1 VSSEMA
7 ALPGCSTAAARRLS
21 ACCSHLWPGA
31 AAAAVESE
39 QLNKQAP
46 GKKAADAHA
55 SNQSVSISTVT
66 DIQRFQMDT
75 KGWIVLPGILSALE
89 CDAIKEHLYGGGD
102 TYSGPCQMLLDHP
115 ALVAVLNEFL
125 VERDLSDDFYN
136 FRCENSFA
144 TIRAAGFKAGG
155 TNIAHTVRP
164 PQRANAMRYH
174 AAGGRI
180 YTGLTRCVWELNPV
194 KKEDGGTKFLS
205 GSHKAHFETPDAM
218 VAPGNAFLDSYEC
231 PAGSCVI
238 FTESLYHAAVDW
250 DTKEYDRVAV
260 FNCYNSLWAQ
270 WHKTNLSHEQI
281 SAMPPKRR
289 TLFRGVYAHDFSG
302 GGDNIEYSRDNMAL

>member
-1 VSSEMA
+1 MGMVQ
-7 ALPGCSTAAARRLS
+7 PAAASAAAARRRLS
-21 ACCSHLWPGA
+21 ACRSHLVGGA
-31 AAAAVESE
+31 SAAEAEPI
-39 QLNKQAP
+39 NKQAP
-46 GKKAADAHA
+46 GAKTQGDHA
-55 SNQSVSISTVT
+55 SNQSVTATVTATVT

-75 KGWIVLPGILSALE
+75 RGWLVLPGILSPAE
-89 CDAIKEHLYGGGD
+89 CDAIKAHLYQGGD
-102 TYSGPCQMLLDHP
+102 TYSGPCVQLLDHP

-125 VERDLSDDFYN
+125 VERDLSDEFYN
-136 FRCENSFA
+136 FRCESSFA
-144 TIRAAGFKAGG
+144 TIRSAGFKAGG
-155 TNIAHTVRP
+155 TDVAHTVRP

-174 AAGGRI
+174 AVGGRI

-194 KKEDGGTKFLS
+194 AKTDGGTKFLT
-205 GSHKAHFETPDAM
+205 GSHKAHFECPDAM
-218 VAPGNAFLDSYEC
+218 VAPHNEFMDSYEC

-250 DTKEYDRVAV
+250 DNEEYDRVAV

-281 SAMPPKRR
+281 MAMPTKCR

-302 GGDNIEYSRDNMAL
+302 GGDNIEFSEANMAL